1 VVAADRYLILPWDQ
15 NCFMKKIFVLL
26 LVITS
31 IIFLTSFERKY
42 NSSSVILN
50 DSLEKD
56 RAKYIAIINE
66 RIKGKEKM
74 MVDSVFNNLKVLG
87 GFPAENLPLA
97 MNSWSRALGVSCDHC
112 HNTNDFAD
120 DAKQKKEI
128 SRQMVE
134 MGTMIS
140 QKLKTIKGLSE
151 RPIVN
156 CTTCHRGD
164 LKPALRLPSN

>member
-1 VVAADRYLILPWDQ
+1 MRKV
-15 NCFMKKIFVLL
+15 FVLS
-26 LVITS
+26 VIAATV
-31 IIFLTSFERKY
+31 IFLTSFETR
-42 NSSSVILN
+42 NNTETEHIAIN

-66 RIKGKEKM
+66 KIKGKEKM
-74 MVDSVFNNLKVLG
+74 MVDSVFSNLKVLG
-87 GFPAENLPLA
+87 GFPAENLVFA
-97 MNSWSRALGVSCDHC
+97 MSSWSRALGVSCGHC
-112 HNTNDFAD
+112 HNTNNFAD
-120 DAKQKKEI
+120 DIKQKKEI

-134 MGTMIS
+134 MGNMIS

-164 LKPALRLPSN
+164 LKPAFRMPQN

>member
-1 VVAADRYLILPWDQ
+1 
-15 NCFMKKIFVLL
+15 MKKFFVIG
-26 LVITS
+26 VITATV
-31 IIFLTSFERKY
+31 IFLTSFETRY
-42 NSSSVILN
+42 GSETENIAIN

-66 RIKGKEKM
+66 KIKGKEKM
-74 MVDSVFNNLKVLG
+74 LVDSVFSNLKVLG
-87 GFPAENLPLA
+87 GFPAENLVFA
-97 MNSWSRALGVSCDHC
+97 MGSWSRALGVSCGHC
-112 HNTNDFAD
+112 HNTNNFAD
-120 DAKQKKEI
+120 DEKQKKEI

-134 MGTMIS
+134 MGNMIS

-164 LKPALRLPSN
+164 LKPAFRMPQN